1 MMTKDFN
8 TLHYDIVQMLKGQ
21 HNEADGHREL
31 HTDTAKKIVTLA
43 KNVATHTL
51 DMVYEKPRSVKD
63 SWDRS
68 IRMSELGEPC
78 HRKLMF
84 KWYRPQMG
92 MPPHSEAPEPFLPVK
107 FTFGDYIEE
116 LTLFL
121 ASEAGHKVHSRQEEL
136 TLSPSTTS
144 WYAIGHID
152 AVIDDTVVDVKSAA
166 DVSFNKYKR
175 EGLTEET
182 DTFGYL
188 WQLDAYAVAR
198 STDKRAFIFTNKHDG
213 NIHII
218 DRTGEPLLPV
228 DAMIAKIGA
237 ESDDYGASG
246 VLPDKMPVKATKYGS
261 QLNTVCSYCNFKW
274 ACYSGD
280 IEGVIKSGR
289 PAYFVK
295 STLTPEGHKFV
306 SEPTPITPP
315 KAYLPF

>member
-1 MMTKDFN
+1 MTKDFN

-21 HNEADGHREL
+21 HNEPDGHREL
-31 HTDTAKKIVTLA
+31 HSDTAKKIVALA

-51 DMVYEKPRSVKD
+51 DMVYEKPRAIKD
-63 SWDRS
+63 GNDRS
-68 IRMSELGEPC
+68 IRMSEIGEPC
-78 HRKLMF
+78 HRKLIY
-84 KWYRPQMG
+84 KWYQPEKG
-92 MPPHSEAPEPFLPVK
+92 SPPYSESPEPFLPVK

-121 ASEAGHKVHSRQEEL
+121 ASEAGHKVGMRQAEL
-136 TLSPSTTS
+136 KITSPAID
-144 WYAIGHID
+144 WYAIGHMD
-152 AVIDDTVVDVKSAA
+152 AMIDDTVVDVKSAA

-188 WQLDAYAVAR
+188 WQLDAYATAL
-198 STDKRAFIFTNKHDG
+198 STDKRAFVFTNKHDG

-218 DRTGEPLLPV
+218 DRSGEPWMPV
-228 DAMIAKIGA
+228 NKMIVRIGMEA
-237 ESDDYGASG
+237 DDYGATG
-246 VLPDKMPVKATKYGS
+246 VLPERMPTKATKYGN

-274 ACYSGD
+274 ACYDGD
-280 IEGVIKSGR
+280 IQGVIKSGR

-306 SEPTPITPP
+306 SENTTITPP